1 MVTPRISYAHLLA
14 KPNPKHVESLLKFF
28 ENGRSQRG
36 TGGFGVEIEHLP
48 VHNSDDTAVTYYEPN
63 GMEALLKRLAPY
75 YDEDKEYWENGH
87 LVGLARPGVAV
98 SLEPGGQVETSIGIL
113 KKPSDLNTLYSKFR
127 RELDPI
133 LDDLDFRLINYGY
146 QPKSSFADVP
156 VNPKDRYDA
165 MTDYLGRVG
174 QFGPC
179 MMRCSASTQV
189 SIDYV
194 DERDSIEKLRLGT
207 VIGPI
212 LAYFFRN
219 TPYFEGEKNPWPLL
233 RQRMWDY
240 LDFQR
245 TNVLPGLFDPRYGWE
260 DYAIDVLSTPLMFA
274 DLTHTPEAVASGA
287 TPKELHRPAFRENA
301 GEVLGTVIGPILA
314 YFFRNTPYFE
324 GEKNPWPLLRQR
336 MWDYLDFQR
345 TNVLP
350 GLFDPRYGWEDY
362 AIDVLSTPLMFA
374 DLTHTPEAVASGATP
389 KELHR
394 PAFRE
399 NAGEVYPDRELNPYE
414 INHIISTHFN
424 DVRLKNFIELR
435 HWDSLPIERAERLT
449 EIVSSLFYVP
459 EHRDRLESYF
469 EGISEEEVFEA
480 KANIQA
486 HGREATPY
494 GQPLDFWK
502 EFLGLEGLLS
512 DIPGDLKHPDVF
524 QE

>member
-301 GEVLGTVIGPILA
+301 GEV
-314 YFFRNTPYFE
+314 
-324 GEKNPWPLLRQR
+324 
-336 MWDYLDFQR
+336 
-345 TNVLP
+345 
-350 GLFDPRYGWEDY
+350 
-362 AIDVLSTPLMFA
+362 
-374 DLTHTPEAVASGATP
+374 
-389 KELHR
+389 
-394 PAFRE
+394 
-399 NAGEVYPDRELNPYE
+399 YPDRELNPYE

-435 HWDSLPIERAERLT
+435 HWDSLPIKRAERLT

>member
-36 TGGFGVEIEHLP
+36 AGGFGVEIEHLP

-98 SLEPGGQVETSIGIL
+98 SIEPGGQVETSIGIL

-287 TPKELHRPAFRENA
+287 TPKELHRPAFC
-301 GEVLGTVIGPILA
+301 
-314 YFFRNTPYFE
+314 
-324 GEKNPWPLLRQR
+324 
-336 MWDYLDFQR
+336 
-345 TNVLP
+345 
-350 GLFDPRYGWEDY
+350 
-362 AIDVLSTPLMFA
+362 
-374 DLTHTPEAVASGATP
+374 
-389 KELHR
+389 
-394 PAFRE
+394 E

-435 HWDSLPIERAERLT
+435 HWDSLPIERTERLT

-486 HGREATPY
+486 HGREASPY

>member
-301 GEVLGTVIGPILA
+301 GEV
-314 YFFRNTPYFE
+314 
-324 GEKNPWPLLRQR
+324 
-336 MWDYLDFQR
+336 
-345 TNVLP
+345 
-350 GLFDPRYGWEDY
+350 
-362 AIDVLSTPLMFA
+362 
-374 DLTHTPEAVASGATP
+374 
-389 KELHR
+389 
-394 PAFRE
+394 
-399 NAGEVYPDRELNPYE
+399 YPDRELNPYE

-435 HWDSLPIERAERLT
+435 HWDSLPIERAERLI

>member
-301 GEVLGTVIGPILA
+301 GEV
-314 YFFRNTPYFE
+314 
-324 GEKNPWPLLRQR
+324 
-336 MWDYLDFQR
+336 
-345 TNVLP
+345 
-350 GLFDPRYGWEDY
+350 
-362 AIDVLSTPLMFA
+362 
-374 DLTHTPEAVASGATP
+374 
-389 KELHR
+389 
-394 PAFRE
+394 
-399 NAGEVYPDRELNPYE
+399 YPDRELNPYE

-435 HWDSLPIERAERLT
+435 HWDSLPIERDERLT

>member
-301 GEVLGTVIGPILA
+301 GEV
-314 YFFRNTPYFE
+314 
-324 GEKNPWPLLRQR
+324 
-336 MWDYLDFQR
+336 
-345 TNVLP
+345 
-350 GLFDPRYGWEDY
+350 
-362 AIDVLSTPLMFA
+362 
-374 DLTHTPEAVASGATP
+374 
-389 KELHR
+389 
-394 PAFRE
+394 
-399 NAGEVYPDRELNPYE
+399 YPDRELNPYE

-435 HWDSLPIERAERLT
+435 HWDSLPIERTERLT

-486 HGREATPY
+486 HGREASPY

>member
-1 MVTPRISYAHLLA
+1 MRAFGHARRPARIRYKAWLL
-14 KPNPKHVESLLKFF
+14 ESLLKFF

-301 GEVLGTVIGPILA
+301 GEV
-314 YFFRNTPYFE
+314 
-324 GEKNPWPLLRQR
+324 
-336 MWDYLDFQR
+336 
-345 TNVLP
+345 
-350 GLFDPRYGWEDY
+350 
-362 AIDVLSTPLMFA
+362 
-374 DLTHTPEAVASGATP
+374 
-389 KELHR
+389 
-394 PAFRE
+394 
-399 NAGEVYPDRELNPYE
+399 YPDRELNPYE

-459 EHRDRLESYF
+459 EHRERLESYF

-486 HGREATPY
+486 HGREASPY

-502 EFLGLEGLLS
+502 EFLGLEGLLP

>member
-1 MVTPRISYAHLLA
+1 MRGAVAQRLRGVSRARNRAGACYRFFGERIAGFRARAPAGSNMIQSMVTPRISYAHLLA

-301 GEVLGTVIGPILA
+301 GEV
-314 YFFRNTPYFE
+314 
-324 GEKNPWPLLRQR
+324 
-336 MWDYLDFQR
+336 
-345 TNVLP
+345 
-350 GLFDPRYGWEDY
+350 
-362 AIDVLSTPLMFA
+362 
-374 DLTHTPEAVASGATP
+374 
-389 KELHR
+389 
-394 PAFRE
+394 
-399 NAGEVYPDRELNPYE
+399 YPDRELNPYE

-449 EIVSSLFYVP
+449 ELVSSLFYVP

>member
-48 VHNSDDTAVTYYEPN
+48 VHNSDDTAVSYYEPN
-63 GMEALLKRLAPY
+63 GIEALLKRLAPY
-75 YDEDKEYWENGH
+75 YDEEKEYWENGH

-98 SLEPGGQVETSIGIL
+98 SIEPGGQVETSIGIL

-287 TPKELHRPAFRENA
+287 TPKELHRPAFC
-301 GEVLGTVIGPILA
+301 
-314 YFFRNTPYFE
+314 
-324 GEKNPWPLLRQR
+324 
-336 MWDYLDFQR
+336 
-345 TNVLP
+345 
-350 GLFDPRYGWEDY
+350 
-362 AIDVLSTPLMFA
+362 
-374 DLTHTPEAVASGATP
+374 
-389 KELHR
+389 
-394 PAFRE
+394 E

-435 HWDSLPIERAERLT
+435 HWDSLPIERTERLT

-486 HGREATPY
+486 HGREASPY

>member
-1 MVTPRISYAHLLA
+1 MRAFGHARRPARIRYKAWLLPRISYAHLLA

-301 GEVLGTVIGPILA
+301 GEV
-314 YFFRNTPYFE
+314 
-324 GEKNPWPLLRQR
+324 
-336 MWDYLDFQR
+336 
-345 TNVLP
+345 
-350 GLFDPRYGWEDY
+350 
-362 AIDVLSTPLMFA
+362 
-374 DLTHTPEAVASGATP
+374 
-389 KELHR
+389 
-394 PAFRE
+394 
-399 NAGEVYPDRELNPYE
+399 YPDRELNPYE

-486 HGREATPY
+486 HGREASPY

>member
-1 MVTPRISYAHLLA
+1 MIGI
-14 KPNPKHVESLLKFF
+14 KD
-28 ENGRSQRG
+28 QC
-36 TGGFGVEIEHLP
+36 FGVEIEHLP

-301 GEVLGTVIGPILA
+301 GEV
-314 YFFRNTPYFE
+314 
-324 GEKNPWPLLRQR
+324 
-336 MWDYLDFQR
+336 
-345 TNVLP
+345 
-350 GLFDPRYGWEDY
+350 
-362 AIDVLSTPLMFA
+362 
-374 DLTHTPEAVASGATP
+374 
-389 KELHR
+389 
-394 PAFRE
+394 
-399 NAGEVYPDRELNPYE
+399 YPDRELNPYE

>member
-1 MVTPRISYAHLLA
+1 M
-14 KPNPKHVESLLKFF
+14 
-28 ENGRSQRG
+28 
-36 TGGFGVEIEHLP
+36 
-48 VHNSDDTAVTYYEPN
+48 HNSDDTAVTYYEPN

-301 GEVLGTVIGPILA
+301 GEV
-314 YFFRNTPYFE
+314 
-324 GEKNPWPLLRQR
+324 
-336 MWDYLDFQR
+336 
-345 TNVLP
+345 
-350 GLFDPRYGWEDY
+350 
-362 AIDVLSTPLMFA
+362 
-374 DLTHTPEAVASGATP
+374 
-389 KELHR
+389 
-394 PAFRE
+394 
-399 NAGEVYPDRELNPYE
+399 YPDRELNPYE

-486 HGREATPY
+486 HGREASPY

>member
-301 GEVLGTVIGPILA
+301 GEV
-314 YFFRNTPYFE
+314 
-324 GEKNPWPLLRQR
+324 
-336 MWDYLDFQR
+336 
-345 TNVLP
+345 
-350 GLFDPRYGWEDY
+350 
-362 AIDVLSTPLMFA
+362 
-374 DLTHTPEAVASGATP
+374 
-389 KELHR
+389 
-394 PAFRE
+394 
-399 NAGEVYPDRELNPYE
+399 YPDRELNPYE

-435 HWDSLPIERAERLT
+435 HWDSLPIEPAERLT
-449 EIVSSLFYVP
+449 EIVPSLFYVP

-486 HGREATPY
+486 HGREASPY